1 MYQDDDPLSYA
12 LKSTHCGWNHGVL
25 ASVEFVRPSPK
36 PRKAISL
43 IGRPLNAQR
52 VAHDRQPLRP
62 GDQQALMFHFA
73 FHLAFHFGRENRKM
87 KHPFPKTQFAQW
99 FSRSTVVFHLP
110 FHLVFHSARKTE
122 RNTQARIATASLS
135 LPVLTLLRLATAF
148 RPWLDHQQTGEP
160 VHGLLVLERGIRSL
174 PLTVLTRHELIGRII
189 GLGRGPISLYML
201 QAGIVGLPNVGKST
215 LFNAL
220 TAQEA
225 ALAANYPFATIEPN
239 VGVVAVPD
247 GRLGVLKDL
256 NKAQKIVPA
265 TVEFV
270 DIAGLVRGASKG
282 EGLGNQFLANIR
294 ETHAVIQVVRCFE
307 DENIIHVEG
316 SVDPIR
322 DIETIQIELALADL
336 ASIEKRKD
344 KAGRSAKSGDKDA
357 KRELEIIEKI
367 QPVLEEGRPIRAA
380 ALTDDEREIVR
391 KWFLLTSKPTIYAAN
406 VDEGSL
412 ADPDSNPHVLAVKK
426 HAAAE
431 NSDVVVIC
439 AKLEA
444 ELVAL
449 EDAERAEYLKD
460 LGLESSG
467 VDKMI
472 KAAYHMLGL
481 MSFLTAGEK
490 EVRAWTI
497 PIGTKAPQAAGE
509 IHTDI
514 ERGFIRAEIIG
525 YDDLVACGSRK
536 AASEKGLARL
546 EGKEYVMQ
554 DGDVVDFR
562 FNV

>member
-1 MYQDDDPLSYA
+1 
-12 LKSTHCGWNHGVL
+12 
-25 ASVEFVRPSPK
+25 
-36 PRKAISL
+36 
-43 IGRPLNAQR
+43 
-52 VAHDRQPLRP
+52 
-62 GDQQALMFHFA
+62 
-73 FHLAFHFGRENRKM
+73 
-87 KHPFPKTQFAQW
+87 
-99 FSRSTVVFHLP
+99 
-110 FHLVFHSARKTE
+110 
-122 RNTQARIATASLS
+122 
-135 LPVLTLLRLATAF
+135 
-148 RPWLDHQQTGEP
+148 
-160 VHGLLVLERGIRSL
+160 
-174 PLTVLTRHELIGRII
+174 
-189 GLGRGPISLYML
+189 ML

-247 GRLGVLKDL
+247 ERLAVLEKL
-256 NKAQKIVPA
+256 HNAQKQVPA
-265 TVEFV
+265 TVEFL

-294 ETHAVIQVVRCFE
+294 ETHAVVQVVRCFE
-307 DENIIHVEG
+307 DENIVHVEG

-336 ASIEKRKD
+336 ASAEKRRD
-344 KAGRSAKSGDKDA
+344 KAVRAAKAGDKDA
-357 KRELEIIEKI
+357 KRELEILDKI
-367 QPVLEEGRPIRAA
+367 QPILEEGRPARAA
-380 ALTDDEREIVR
+380 ALDDDERTIVR
-391 KWFLLTSKPTIYAAN
+391 SWFLLTTKPTIYAAN
-406 VDEGSL
+406 VDEPTL
-412 ADPDSNPHVLAVKK
+412 ADVDSNQHVAAVKAY
-426 HAAAE
+426 AAKE
-431 NSDVVVIC
+431 NSEVVVIC
-439 AKLEA
+439 ARLEA
-444 ELVAL
+444 ELVVL
-449 EDAERAEYLKD
+449 PPEDRTEYLKD
-460 LGLESSG
+460 LGLASSG
-467 VDKMI
+467 VDELI

-514 ERGFIRAEIIG
+514 ERGFIRAEIVS

-536 AASEKGLARL
+536 AALEKGLARV

>member
-1 MYQDDDPLSYA
+1 M
-12 LKSTHCGWNHGVL
+12 
-25 ASVEFVRPSPK
+25 
-36 PRKAISL
+36 
-43 IGRPLNAQR
+43 
-52 VAHDRQPLRP
+52 
-62 GDQQALMFHFA
+62 
-73 FHLAFHFGRENRKM
+73 
-87 KHPFPKTQFAQW
+87 
-99 FSRSTVVFHLP
+99 
-110 FHLVFHSARKTE
+110 
-122 RNTQARIATASLS
+122 
-135 LPVLTLLRLATAF
+135 
-148 RPWLDHQQTGEP
+148 
-160 VHGLLVLERGIRSL
+160 
-174 PLTVLTRHELIGRII
+174 
-189 GLGRGPISLYML
+189 

-247 GRLGVLKDL
+247 ERLQVLEKL
-256 NKAQKIVPA
+256 IKAQRVVPA

-307 DENIIHVEG
+307 DENIVHVEG

-336 ASIEKRKD
+336 GSLEKRKE
-344 KAGRSAKSGDKDA
+344 KASRSAKSGDKDA
-357 KRELEIIEKI
+357 KREIEIVEKLL
-367 QPVLEEGRPIRAA
+367 PVLEEGKPVRSAS
-380 ALTDDEREIVR
+380 LTEDETDIVK

-406 VDEGSL
+406 VDEASL
-412 ADPDSNPHVLAVKK
+412 ADPASNPHVKRVME

-431 NSDVVVIC
+431 NADVVPIC

-449 EDAERAEYLKD
+449 DEAERTEYLKD

-481 MSFLTAGEK
+481 MSYLTAGEK

-514 ERGFIRAEIIG
+514 ERGFIRAEIIS

-546 EGKEYVMQ
+546 EGKEYIMQ